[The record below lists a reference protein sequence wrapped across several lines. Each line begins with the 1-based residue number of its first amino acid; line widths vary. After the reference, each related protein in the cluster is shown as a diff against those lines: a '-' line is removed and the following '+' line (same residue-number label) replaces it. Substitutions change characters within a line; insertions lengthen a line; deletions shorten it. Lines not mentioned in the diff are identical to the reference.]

1 MTETLWNQTV
11 YMNEW
16 YNDYSFCCQSYVH
29 VPWEGLRGG
38 GGGSYKLPT
47 KANFVDL
54 GKVENI
60 FYVIGPNGICLPGG

>member
-1 MTETLWNQTV
+1 MIILYVASPV
-11 YMNEW
+11 YMCLER
-16 YNDYSFCCQSYVH
+16 
-29 VPWEGLRGG
+29 GLRG

-47 KANFVDL
+47 RANFVDL